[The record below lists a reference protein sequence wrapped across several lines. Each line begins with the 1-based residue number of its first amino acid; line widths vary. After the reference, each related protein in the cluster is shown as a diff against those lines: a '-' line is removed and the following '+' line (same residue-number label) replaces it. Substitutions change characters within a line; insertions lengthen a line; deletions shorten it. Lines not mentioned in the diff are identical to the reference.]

1 MAFGTDSLGDNV
13 LGTAL
18 GGAKTSI
25 AVSYVL
31 INNIS
36 NAVTNSIDVMF
47 SMKDSVTK
55 EYSFTNDIVGKVVT
69 STLISYDTVAKIRK
83 QYEVSYNSQETL
95 LSRKEVRYKI
105 EAPIQIL
112 TKKLKVILPATSR
125 KVTINQ

>member
-13 LGTAL
+13 LGTTL

-112 TKKLKVILPATSR
+112 TKKLKVILPATNR